1 MFQKS
6 FLTHFY
12 KRGGDYYRDRSSGDY
27 NREHRSNDYNR
38 DRGGGDF
45 HREGGNSYYSQQKP
59 RGDYHRNDY
68 QQRNDYKGGH
78 RKNYAGG
85 KFQRKFDKFDRN
97 QNNNP
102 NSKKDHLFRT
112 NVGAVI
118 VNNQQQVLWVR
129 RTGTDFW
136 QFPQGGCLKTET
148 PSQALFREVNEEVG
162 IEKDQM
168 RILAESY
175 RWFYYI
181 FPKNALNKKQADM
194 EDDVEDE
201 EEEIPQ
207 NITNQ
212 NLDPFDMSK
221 SSYGNSYQPQGWK
234 QPQPWNQPQGWKIHS
249 SFRSKPQRKETPKQ
263 HFVGQKQR
271 WFLTLLLD
279 DAENI
284 SLRKALS
291 KEFDDWK
298 WVNYWYPIEQIAQF
312 KRQIYRNVLV
322 EFSSVVFKKKNEE
335 SF

>member
-1 MFQKS
+1 MFEKS
-6 FLTHFY
+6 ILTHFY
-12 KRGGDYYRDRSSGDY
+12 KRGGDYYRDRGGDY
-27 NREHRSNDYNR
+27 NRDHNRDHRSNDYNR
-38 DRGGGDF
+38 DRGGDYQ
-45 HREGGNSYYSQQKP
+45 RERGNNYYSHHKP
-59 RGDYHRNDY
+59 RSDYQRNDY
-68 QQRNDYKGGH
+68 QGGH
-78 RKNYAGG
+78 KKNYGG
-85 KFQRKFDKFDRN
+85 GRFQRKFDRN
-97 QNNNP
+97 QNNTSN
-102 NSKKDHLFRT
+102 NKKDHLFRT

-136 QFPQGGCLKTET
+136 QFPQGGCLKGET

-181 FPKNALNKKQADM
+181 FPKNTLDKKQADL
-194 EDDVEDE
+194 EDEEE

-221 SSYGNSYQPQGWK
+221 SNYGNSYQPQG
-234 QPQPWNQPQGWKIHS
+234 WNQPQGWKIHS
-249 SFRSKPQRKETPKQ
+249 SFRSKPHRKDTPKQ

-271 WFLTLLLD
+271 WFLALLLD

-284 SLRKALS
+284 SLTKALS

-298 WVNYWYPIEQIAQF
+298 WVNYWYPIEQIVQF

-322 EFSSVVFKKKNEE
+322 EFSSVVFKGTSNT
-335 SF
+335 